1 MTMRRLLAALPVLLA
16 TFVAGCHVTIVAHP
30 GTPGEA
36 ADSLAA
42 GDDADDTGAVHPL
55 PVRRPI
61 AAPEIVILGPEPWT
75 GAEAGT
81 LAVPVR
87 QPVTLTGEVRY
98 RAGVD
103 SVLVNGRP
111 ATMGTARDGATPF
124 EAIIEPTAP
133 GLMDVRV
140 EAWTPRGTAV
150 AVRHLDAAAR
160 VASPRPARPT
170 PPAPGASDTTAVP
183 PRRPPTPGEPPALPP
198 TTPPETPPEVPP
210 GVWPETPPVPVSAA
224 DSAWAQRA
232 RWAVIIGVGA
242 YADDAVPTRAAAA
255 ADARAFRDFLRSPA
269 AGPGGVPAT
278 HRRVLLDR
286 TATRASIQAALTD
299 YLAGVGPDDV
309 VLAFLAG
316 TALPDPARP
325 NGAYFLPYDAR
336 ADDLAGTALTVQWLT
351 DALRDVGAHQKIVL
365 ADILQA
371 PGDARGGGRVGG
383 QPPGRAGQGQGQGA
397 GAAQG
402 QGPGAGQNLVHR
414 ALESAGPRDRSLVV
428 LTAAGPAS
436 GPALEGQ
443 AWGGLGAFMY
453 HVLGG
458 LTGAADADDNG
469 VVTLTEL
476 IGHTR
481 DAVRQATSGAQVPGL
496 SAASYDRH
504 WPMAVVPL
512 R

>member
-1 MTMRRLLAALPVLLA
+1 MTMRRLLAVLPVLLA
-16 TFVAGCHVTIVAHP
+16 IFVAGCHVTIVAHP
-30 GTPGEA
+30 GPPGEA

-42 GDDADDTGAVHPL
+42 GDDADDAGAVRAL

-61 AAPEIVILGPEPWT
+61 AAPEIVILGPEPWA

-87 QPVTLTGEVRY
+87 QPVTLTGEVRDHA
-98 RAGVD
+98 RVD

-111 ATMGTARDGATPF
+111 ATMGTARDGAMPF
-124 EAIIEPTAP
+124 EAIIEPAIP
-133 GLMDVRV
+133 GLMEVRV
-140 EAWTPRGTAV
+140 EAWTPRGTDV
-150 AVRHLDAAAR
+150 VVHHLDAVAR
-160 VASPRPARPT
+160 VASPRPARPPAT
-170 PPAPGASDTTAVP
+170 PPK
-183 PRRPPTPGEPPALPP
+183 
-198 TTPPETPPEVPP
+198 
-210 GVWPETPPVPVSAA
+210 PVSAA
-224 DSAWAQRA
+224 DSAWAERA

-242 YADDAVPTRAAAA
+242 YADDAVPTRVAAA

-269 AGPGGVPAT
+269 AGPGGLPAT

-309 VLAFLAG
+309 VLVFLAG

-325 NGAYFLPYDAR
+325 NAAYFVPYDAR
-336 ADDLAGTALTVQWLT
+336 VDDLAGTALTVQWLT
-351 DALRDVGAHQKIVL
+351 DALRNVGAHQKIVL

-371 PGDARGGGRVGG
+371 PGDARGGGRAGG
-383 QPPGRAGQGQGQGA
+383 QPPGRAGQGQGQGE

-402 QGPGAGQNLVHR
+402 HGQGQGPGQNLVHR
-414 ALESAGPRDRSLVV
+414 ALESSGPRDRSLVV

-443 AWGGLGAFMY
+443 AWGGLGAFMH

-469 VVTLTEL
+469 VVTLSEL
-476 IGHTR
+476 LGHTR
-481 DAVRQATSGAQVPGL
+481 DAVRRATSGAQVPGL

-504 WPMAVVPL
+504 WPMAVVPF
-512 R
+512 

>member
-1 MTMRRLLAALPVLLA
+1 MTMRRLLAVLPVLLA
-16 TFVAGCHVTIVAHP
+16 IFVAGCHVTIVAHP

-42 GDDADDTGAVHPL
+42 GDDADDAGAVRPL
-55 PVRRPI
+55 PVRRPL
-61 AAPEIVILGPEPWT
+61 AAPEIVILGPEPWA

-87 QPVTLTGEVRY
+87 QPVTVTGEVRY
-98 RAGVD
+98 HARVD

-124 EAIIEPTAP
+124 EAVIEPAIP
-133 GLMDVRV
+133 GLMEVRV
-140 EAWTPRGTAV
+140 EAWTPRGTDV
-150 AVRHLDAAAR
+150 VVHHLDAVGR
-160 VASPRPARPT
+160 VASPRPARPPAT
-170 PPAPGASDTTAVP
+170 PPAT
-183 PRRPPTPGEPPALPP
+183 PP
-198 TTPPETPPEVPP
+198 TTPPEVPP
-210 GVWPETPPVPVSAA
+210 AVWPETPPAPVSAA
-224 DSAWAQRA
+224 DSAWAERA

-269 AGPGGVPAT
+269 AGPGGIPAT

-309 VLAFLAG
+309 VLVFLAG

-336 ADDLAGTALTVQWLT
+336 VDDLAGTALTVQWLT

-371 PGDARGGGRVGG
+371 PGDARGGGRAGG
-383 QPPGRAGQGQGQGA
+383 QPPGRAGQGQGQAQGQGQGQGAAQGQGQGA

-402 QGPGAGQNLVHR
+402 HGQSQGPGQNLVHR
-414 ALESAGPRDRSLVV
+414 ALESSGPRDRSLVV

-443 AWGGLGAFMY
+443 AWGGLGAFMH

-476 IGHTR
+476 LGHTR
-481 DAVRQATSGAQVPGL
+481 NAVRRATSGAQVPGL

-504 WPMAVVPL
+504 WPMAVVPE